1 MSDLL
6 FEYYFGTNHKLPEVK
21 NMKRY
26 IILSIA
32 MCLAIMAQAQEFQ
45 AKVTVNTPKLQSA
58 DPKIFVTLQNSI
70 RDMLNNTKWSE
81 DAFEPVEQIQL
92 TVTINI
98 TEETSATSFKADMAI
113 QAVRPVFN
121 SSYETVI
128 FSSQDQDVKFAYEEY
143 QPVEFSKNTFTDNLS
158 SILGFYAYTIIGLD
172 YDSYSE
178 LGGDQHFQEAQN
190 IVSTIPSNVAQ
201 SAGGWT
207 SIEKGQRNR
216 YWLIENILNPRMIPY
231 RKAIYLYH
239 RGGLDRMAD
248 DSGTAVTACATA
260 ITQIAEAHKAYRNSM
275 IVQIFAQMKSTEI
288 LQIFIGADTAQKQRV
303 YKAMIQIDAAN
314 ASKYAPIR

>member
-1 MSDLL
+1 
-6 FEYYFGTNHKLPEVK
+6 
-21 NMKRY
+21 MKRS

-32 MCLAIMAQAQEFQ
+32 ICLAVMAQAQEFQ

-81 DAFEPVEQIQL
+81 DVFEPVEQIQL
-92 TVTINI
+92 TITINI
-98 TEETSATSFKADMAI
+98 KEEISATSFKADMAI
-113 QAVRPVFN
+113 QAVRPVYN

-128 FSSQDQDVKFAYEEY
+128 FASQDQDVKFTYEEY

-158 SILGFYAYTIIGLD
+158 SILGFYAYTILGLD
-172 YDSYSE
+172 YDSFSE
-178 LGGDQHFQEAQN
+178 LGGDPHFQEAQN
-190 IVSTIPSNVAQ
+190 IVSTIPSNIAQ

-207 SIEKGQRNR
+207 SIEKGQRSR

-231 RKAIYLYH
+231 RKAIYLYY

-248 DSGTAVTACATA
+248 DSETALTACATA
-260 ITQIAEAHKAYRNSM
+260 ITQIAEANKAYRNSM
-275 IVQIFAQMKSTEI
+275 IIQIFAQMKSTEI
-288 LQIFIGADTAQKQRV
+288 LQIFINANTTQKQRV
-303 YKAMIQIDAAN
+303 YKAMIQLDAAN
-314 ASKYAPIR
+314 TSKYAPIR

>member
-1 MSDLL
+1 
-6 FEYYFGTNHKLPEVK
+6 
-21 NMKRY
+21 MKRY
-26 IILSIA
+26 IILSIVL
-32 MCLAIMAQAQEFQ
+32 CLAIVAQAQEFQ

-70 RDMLNNTKWSE
+70 RDMLNNTKWTE
-81 DAFEPVEQIQL
+81 DVFEQTERIEL

-98 TEETSATSFKADMAI
+98 TEEVSATSFKADMAI

-121 SSYETVI
+121 SNYETVL
-128 FSSQDQDVKFAYEEY
+128 FAYQDQDVKFVYEEY
-143 QPVEFSKNTFTDNLS
+143 QPVQFAKNTFTDNLS

-172 YDSYSE
+172 YDSFSE
-178 LGGDQHFQEAQN
+178 LGGDSYFQEAQN

-207 SIEKGQRNR
+207 SIEAGQRNR
-216 YWLIENILNPRMIPY
+216 YWLIENILNPRMIAF

-239 RGGLDRMAD
+239 RGGLDRMSD

-260 ITQIAEAHKAYRNSM
+260 ITQIAEANKAYRNSM
-275 IVQIFAQMKSTEI
+275 IIQIFAQTKSTEI
-288 LQIFIGADTAQKQRV
+288 LQIFMGADIEQKQRV

-314 ASKYAPIR
+314 ASKYADIK